1 MKKTYLFDDN
11 QFVGYIS
18 LVRPS
23 DVRIHFPNS
32 KLMQK
37 FQYDG
42 QTFDGGVVGSYVI
55 IEGGQQAYLA
65 RIYEASLPEK
75 ERMFLS
81 ETAFRE
87 HTELHP
93 SAFADIQL
101 VIDMYDNQSVRRG
114 VGSFA
119 EVGSKVYACPP
130 NLLRELLAN
139 QNLLDDDTP
148 NLEVASL
155 PTETDHSIGLS
166 PNVLFGRHCAIV
178 GTTGGGKSYTVAK
191 LIEGLVET
199 GYKTK
204 MIVLDA
210 TGEYKFPK
218 EQSIDVDFMDKDILD
233 YRSLS
238 IADFVALFKPAGQSQ
253 LPSLD
258 EAIRSLK
265 LIANPDCL
273 TILETGGLV
282 SSPGDGKK
290 YLQKSG
296 KEKAPYQQCLSR
308 HAQAIDAIGAPFDI
322 QALPKQLVSEA
333 VYDTDFNSVTK
344 WGGNNGKAYDSNS
357 SLGLRIRVRLN
368 TNSWNSIFGFDYY
381 NLAEPERNKLRDFS
395 KTLEEFLLSDK
406 SVMRIRLDNIPVQE
420 NLHAVVVN
428 RIGNILLE
436 RSNANEDFKKSPVL
450 VFLDEA
456 HRFLNVTIK
465 DEYAIETK
473 LDAFERIAK
482 ECRKRGLFLA
492 IATQRPRDIPSGVLS
507 QMGTFIVHRLINESD
522 KLAVANAASEGS
534 QRSLAFVP
542 TLSSGEALVLSVD
555 LAAPV
560 IVKINTVHKDWRPD
574 SDTPKFK
581 L

>member
-11 QFVGYIS
+11 QFIGYVS

-42 QTFDGGVVGSYVI
+42 QTFDGGIVGSYVI
-55 IEGGQQAYLA
+55 IEGGEQAYLA
-65 RIYEASLPEK
+65 RIYEACLPEK
-75 ERMFLS
+75 ERLFLN

-87 HTELHP
+87 DTNLHP

-101 VIDMYDNQSVRRG
+101 VIDMYSSQSVRRG

-130 NLLRELLAN
+130 NILRELLAN
-139 QNLLDDDTP
+139 QNLLHDSSP
-148 NLEVASL
+148 NLQIASL
-155 PTETDHSIGLS
+155 PNETDHSIGLS
-166 PNVLFGRHCAIV
+166 PNIIFGRHCAIV
-178 GTTGGGKSYTVAK
+178 GTTGGGKSYTVSK
-191 LIEGLVET
+191 LIEGMVKT

-210 TGEYKFPK
+210 TGEYHFP
-218 EQSIDVDFMDKDILD
+218 EDSSVDVDFRGKDCLD
-233 YRSLS
+233 YRNLS

-258 EAIRSLK
+258 EAIRSLR
-265 LIANPDCL
+265 LVANPECL
-273 TILETGGLV
+273 KILDAAGLILTT
-282 SSPGDGKK
+282 SDGKK
-290 YLQKSG
+290 YLQKAG
-296 KEKAPYQQCLSR
+296 KEKKAYQECLNKYG
-308 HAQAIDAIGAPFDI
+308 ATIDMPGAPFDM
-322 QALPKQLVSEA
+322 QCLPRQLVLES
-333 VYDTDFNSVTK
+333 VYDMDFNDSNK
-344 WGGNNGKAYDSNS
+344 WGGSNPKANDSNS

-368 TNSWNSIFGFDYY
+368 TAAWSSIFGFDRS
-381 NLAEPERNKLRDFS
+381 NLSAGDQAAMKDFS
-395 KTLEEFLLSDK
+395 GTLESFYK
-406 SVMRIRLDNIPVQE
+406 SNKNVLRIKLDNVPLQE

-428 RIGNILLE
+428 RIGNILLD
-436 RSNANEDFKKSPVL
+436 RSNSNDDFKKAPVL

-456 HRFLNVTIK
+456 HRFLNVVIK

-542 TLSSGEALVLSVD
+542 TLSSGEALVMSVD
-555 LAAPV
+555 LAAPI
-560 IVKINTVHKDWRPD
+560 IVKIRQVDDAWRPD
-574 SDTPKFK
+574 SDTPKFT